1 MTFCLEAFGAASCL
15 ASCCTKPSCPAGCS
29 LPSEQ
34 NFQFAIF
41 GRHATSADFV
51 NKLHEKGFP
60 VPTVII
66 SDDDEYIRD
75 QRLLKPFGLYGEL
88 ENLAEKGWANLYKL
102 KNINCDEALNI
113 LADNKCNIA
122 LSISCRNIIKS
133 PLIDFFAGKIF
144 NLHDS
149 FLPNERGGAL
159 NSWRILNGIDS
170 MGCTIHHLDEGIDTG
185 AIVLQKETK
194 ISKPYP
200 KPIDYL
206 FAEVENG
213 KWLID
218 VFIELILNSESIPS
232 QKQDNEKSVYFPRLF
247 TEKNGIIDL
256 DWDIDHIERFI
267 RAFSSPYPG
276 AYSYYRDKI
285 IRFLDVI
292 IDESMKKSFH
302 PYGNGKV
309 VTLMSEGSVR
319 IIAGGHALIVKS
331 VSVDGKEE
339 TPAKVLGVK
348 HSLISPHEE
357 LLAAR
362 AYVPNTKAMN
372 IAEKE

>member
-1 MTFCLEAFGAASCL
+1 
-15 ASCCTKPSCPAGCS
+15 

-34 NFQFAIF
+34 NFNFAIF
-41 GRHATSADFV
+41 GRHATSADFI
-51 NKLHEKGFP
+51 KSLHEKGFP

-66 SDDDEYIRD
+66 SEDDEYIRD
-75 QRLLKPFGLYGEL
+75 QRLLKPFGLYGDL
-88 ENLAEKGWANLYKL
+88 ESLAEKGWANLYKF
-102 KNINCDEALNI
+102 KNINCNEALKI
-113 LADNKCNIA
+113 LEDNKCDIA

-149 FLPNERGGAL
+149 YLPNERGGAL

-170 MGCTIHHLDEGIDTG
+170 MGCTIHKLDEGIDTG

-194 ISKPYP
+194 ILKPYP

-213 KWLID
+213 KWLIGS
-218 VFIELILNSESIPS
+218 FIELILNSNYIPS
-232 QKQDNEKSVYFPRLF
+232 QKQENDKSVYFPRLF
-247 TEKNGIIDL
+247 TEKNGIIDW
-256 DWDIDHIERFI
+256 DWDVVQIERFI

-285 IRFLDVI
+285 VRFLDVT
-292 IDESMKKSFH
+292 IDESMKTSFH
-302 PYGNGKV
+302 PYGNGKI

-319 IIAGGHALIVKS
+319 VIAGGHSLIVKS
-331 VSVDGKEE
+331 VAIDEKQEI
-339 TPAKVLGVK
+339 PAKVLEIK
-348 HSLISPHEE
+348 HSFISPHKE

-362 AYVPNTKAMN
+362 AYIPSTKAMN
-372 IAEKE
+372 IAEKN